1 MLFPANA
8 PKWYAHHTATLVER
22 KGSES
27 MATVTELNNP
37 LVLDRITRLR
47 DQTTSSREFRQFVKE
62 VTILLAAEATN
73 DLTVTEVEVQTPLQV
88 TTGQLISQPGP
99 CIVSIMRAG
108 NIMAETLRDLI
119 SDASI
124 GFIGLARQPVTLEI
138 DDYYTNLPN
147 DVRDR
152 YCIVVDPMLATG
164 NSLSVALRKLIE
176 TGVDQITVVNILACP
191 EGIQRITSEYPD
203 IKIVVAKVDDRLND
217 KGYILPGLGDAGDRI
232 YGTDDH

>member
-1 MLFPANA
+1 
-8 PKWYAHHTATLVER
+8 
-22 KGSES
+22 
-27 MATVTELNNP
+27 MATVSESHNP

-47 DQTTSSREFRQFVKE
+47 DKATSSREFRQFVKE
-62 VTILLAAEATN
+62 ITILLAADATN
-73 DLTVTEVEVQTPLQV
+73 ELPMVDIDVETPLQV
-88 TTGQLISQPGP
+88 TTGQLVSQPGP

-108 NIMAETLRDLI
+108 NVMAETLRDLI

-138 DDYYTNLPN
+138 DDYYTNLPS
-147 DVRDR
+147 DIQDR

-164 NSLSVALRKLIE
+164 NSLSVAIKKLID
-176 TGVDQITVVNILACP
+176 TGVSQITVVNILACP

-203 IKIVVAKVDDRLND
+203 VRIVVAKVDHKLNE

>member
-1 MLFPANA
+1 
-8 PKWYAHHTATLVER
+8 
-22 KGSES
+22 
-27 MATVTELNNP
+27 MATVSESHNP

-47 DQTTSSREFRQFVKE
+47 DKATSSREFRQFVKE
-62 VTILLAAEATN
+62 ITILLAADATN
-73 DLTVTEVEVQTPLQV
+73 ELPMVDIDIETPLQV
-88 TTGQLISQPGP
+88 TTGQLVSQPGP

-108 NIMAETLRDLI
+108 NVMAETLRDLI

-138 DDYYTNLPN
+138 DDYYTNLPS
-147 DVRDR
+147 DIQDR

-164 NSLSVALRKLIE
+164 NSLSVAIKKLID
-176 TGVDQITVVNILACP
+176 TGVSQITVVNILACP

-203 IKIVVAKVDDRLND
+203 VRIVVAKVDDKLNE

>member
-1 MLFPANA
+1 
-8 PKWYAHHTATLVER
+8 
-22 KGSES
+22 
-27 MATVTELNNP
+27 MATVSESHNP

-47 DQTTSSREFRQFVKE
+47 DKATSSREFRQFVKE
-62 VTILLAAEATN
+62 ITILLAADATN
-73 DLTVTEVEVQTPLQV
+73 ELPMVDIDVETPLQV
-88 TTGQLISQPGP
+88 TTGKLVSQPGP

-108 NIMAETLRDLI
+108 NVMAETLRDLI

-138 DDYYTNLPN
+138 DDYYTNLPS
-147 DVRDR
+147 DLQDR

-164 NSLSVALRKLIE
+164 NSLSVAIKKLID
-176 TGVDQITVVNILACP
+176 TGVSQITVVNILACP

-203 IKIVVAKVDDRLND
+203 VRIVVAKVDDKLNE

>member
-1 MLFPANA
+1 
-8 PKWYAHHTATLVER
+8 
-22 KGSES
+22 
-27 MATVTELNNP
+27 MATVTESHNP

-47 DQTTSSREFRQFVKE
+47 DKATSSREFRQFVKE
-62 VTILLAAEATN
+62 ITILLAADATN
-73 DLTVTEVEVQTPLQV
+73 ELPMVDIDVETPLQV
-88 TTGQLISQPGP
+88 TTGQLVSQPGP

-108 NIMAETLRDLI
+108 NVMAETLRDLI

-138 DDYYTNLPN
+138 DDYYTNLPS
-147 DVRDR
+147 DIQDR

-164 NSLSVALRKLIE
+164 NSLSVAIKKLID
-176 TGVDQITVVNILACP
+176 TGVSQITVVNILACP

-203 IKIVVAKVDDRLND
+203 VRIVVAKVDDKLNE

>member
-1 MLFPANA
+1 
-8 PKWYAHHTATLVER
+8 
-22 KGSES
+22 

-73 DLTVTEVEVQTPLQV
+73 DLTVTEVKVRTPLQV

-99 CIVSIMRAG
+99 CIISIMRAG

-119 SDASI
+119 SNASI

-147 DVRDR
+147 NVRER
-152 YCIVVDPMLATG
+152 HCIVVDPMLATG
-164 NSLSVALRKLIE
+164 NSLSLALRKLIE

-191 EGIQRITSEYPD
+191 EGIQRITSEYPNV
-203 IKIVVAKVDDRLND
+203 KIVVAKVDDKLND

>member
-1 MLFPANA
+1 
-8 PKWYAHHTATLVER
+8 
-22 KGSES
+22 
-27 MATVTELNNP
+27 MATVSESHNP

-47 DQTTSSREFRQFVKE
+47 DKATSSREFRQFVKE
-62 VTILLAAEATN
+62 ITILLAADATN
-73 DLTVTEVEVQTPLQV
+73 ELPVIDVDVETPLQL
-88 TTGQLISQPGP
+88 TTGQLVSQPGP
-99 CIVSIMRAG
+99 CVVSIMRAG
-108 NIMAETLRDLI
+108 NVMAETLRDLI

-147 DVRDR
+147 DIQDR
-152 YCIVVDPMLATG
+152 YCILVDPMLATG
-164 NSLSVALRKLIE
+164 NSLSVAIKKLID
-176 TGVDQITVVNILACP
+176 TGVSQITVVNILACP

-203 IKIVVAKVDDRLND
+203 VRIVVAKVDDRLNE

>member
-1 MLFPANA
+1 
-8 PKWYAHHTATLVER
+8 
-22 KGSES
+22 

-73 DLTVTEVEVQTPLQV
+73 DLTVTEVKVRTPLQV

-99 CIVSIMRAG
+99 CIISIMRAG

-119 SDASI
+119 SNASI

-147 DVRDR
+147 NVRER
-152 YCIVVDPMLATG
+152 HCIVVDPMLATG
-164 NSLSVALRKLIE
+164 NSLSLALRKLIE

-191 EGIQRITSEYPD
+191 EGMQRITSEYPD
-203 IKIVVAKVDDRLND
+203 IKLVVAKVDDSLND

-232 YGTDDH
+232 YGTDDHITI

>member
-1 MLFPANA
+1 
-8 PKWYAHHTATLVER
+8 
-22 KGSES
+22 
-27 MATVTELNNP
+27 MATVSESHNP

-47 DQTTSSREFRQFVKE
+47 DKATSSREFRQFVKE
-62 VTILLAAEATN
+62 ITILLAADATN
-73 DLTVTEVEVQTPLQV
+73 ELPMVDIDVETPLQV
-88 TTGQLISQPGP
+88 TTGQLVSQPGP

-138 DDYYTNLPN
+138 DDYYTNLPS
-147 DVRDR
+147 DIQDR

-164 NSLSVALRKLIE
+164 NSLSVAIKKLID
-176 TGVDQITVVNILACP
+176 TGVSQITVVNILACP

-203 IKIVVAKVDDRLND
+203 VRIVVAKVDDKLNE

>member
-1 MLFPANA
+1 
-8 PKWYAHHTATLVER
+8 
-22 KGSES
+22 
-27 MATVTELNNP
+27 
-37 LVLDRITRLR
+37 
-47 DQTTSSREFRQFVKE
+47 VKE
-62 VTILLAAEATN
+62 ITILLAADATN
-73 DLTVTEVEVQTPLQV
+73 ELPMVDIDVETPLQV
-88 TTGQLISQPGP
+88 TTGQLVSQPGP

-108 NIMAETLRDLI
+108 NVMAETLRDLI

-138 DDYYTNLPN
+138 DDYYTNLPS
-147 DVRDR
+147 DIQDR

-164 NSLSVALRKLIE
+164 NSLSVAIKKLID
-176 TGVDQITVVNILACP
+176 TGVSQITVVNILACP

-203 IKIVVAKVDDRLND
+203 VRIVVAKVDDRLNE